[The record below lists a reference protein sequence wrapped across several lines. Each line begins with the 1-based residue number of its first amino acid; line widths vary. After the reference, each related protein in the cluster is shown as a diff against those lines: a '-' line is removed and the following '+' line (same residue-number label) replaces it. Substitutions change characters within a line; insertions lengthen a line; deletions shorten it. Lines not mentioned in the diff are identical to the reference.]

1 MRAKAVMEA
10 KNVLEGKEPKKN
22 CVNIITARNTI

>member
-10 KNVLEGKEPKKN
+10 KNVLEGKEPKN
-22 CVNIITARNTI
+22 CVNIITAKNTC